1 MSVPFHCVGT
11 NAYHLSSDPEHILL
25 CTMRPC
31 LSHLVLSNEWALSS
45 WKSRL
50 PIPLGCGR
58 KQEDGRQLLT
68 QSRVLAG
75 PGWWLCIYKNN
86 CGLHLICS
94 LTVKFNNQ
102 LNTSLLWMRDVKSL
116 GCFSECE
123 LLLLSQYLKWDPAWE
138 MTDNSLYRRN

>member
-1 MSVPFHCVGT
+1 MAGSCSP
-11 NAYHLSSDPEHILL
+11 SPEFL
-25 CTMRPC
+25 
-31 LSHLVLSNEWALSS
+31 
-45 WKSRL
+45 
-50 PIPLGCGR
+50 
-58 KQEDGRQLLT
+58 
-68 QSRVLAG
+68 

-138 MTDNSLYRRN
+138 MTDNSLHRRN